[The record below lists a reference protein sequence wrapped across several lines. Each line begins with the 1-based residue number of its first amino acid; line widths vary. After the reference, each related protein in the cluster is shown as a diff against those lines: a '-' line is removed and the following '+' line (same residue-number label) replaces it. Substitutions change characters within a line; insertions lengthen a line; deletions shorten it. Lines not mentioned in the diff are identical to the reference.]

1 MHPPDER
8 DALRLEAQDAL
19 GRRIVLRALQWPDPA
34 LLGRLTERPGY
45 LLVEYR
51 DRVGGYFW
59 DLDALREVL
68 RHARAGK
75 RNVSIYEDGRLVED
89 ISP

>member
-1 MHPPDER
+1 MNPPDER
-8 DALRLEAQDAL
+8 DALRLETQDAL
-19 GRRIVLRALQWPDPA
+19 GVPIVLRAIQTPDPA

-51 DRVGGYFW
+51 DRIGGYFW

-68 RHARAGK
+68 RLAREGK
-75 RNVSIYEDGRLVED
+75 RNVSVYEDGRIVED
-89 ISP
+89 NP

>member
-8 DALRLEAQDAL
+8 DVLRLETQDAL
-19 GRRIVLRALQWPDPA
+19 GRRIVLRAIQAPDPA

-68 RHARAGK
+68 RRAREGR
-75 RNVSIYEDGRLVED
+75 RNVSIYEEGRIGED
-89 ISP
+89 NRT

>member
-8 DALRLEAQDAL
+8 DALCLEAQDAL
-19 GRRIVLRALQWPDPA
+19 GLRIVLRVIQAPDPA
-34 LLGRLTERPGY
+34 LLGRLSDRPGY

-59 DLDALREVL
+59 DLDALRLVL
-68 RHARAGK
+68 GHARAGK
-75 RNVSIYEDGRLVED
+75 RNVSIYEDGRIVED
-89 ISP
+89 NS

>member
-8 DALRLEAQDAL
+8 DTLCLEAQDAL
-19 GRRIVLRALQWPDPA
+19 GRRIVLRAIQAPDPA
-34 LLGRLTERPGY
+34 LLGRLTDRPGY

-59 DLDALREVL
+59 DLDALRLVL
-68 RHARAGK
+68 AQARAGK
-75 RNVSIYEDGRLVED
+75 RNVSIYEDGRIVED
-89 ISP
+89 NS